1 MICVQNYTENN
12 MSYPHVESGT
22 KAAATGMSLGGLTL
36 GFMLLRQ
43 VGGEQFDYI
52 MRAGLIGSLVVYIP
66 AFLYQI
72 TKSVREFRKFEKQ
85 LSKF

>member
-1 MICVQNYTENN
+1 

-22 KAAATGMSLGGLTL
+22 KAAVTGISLGGLAL

-43 VGGEQFDYI
+43 FGGEQFDYL
-52 MRAGLIGSLVVYIP
+52 MKTGLIGSLVVYIP

-72 TKSVREFRKFEKQ
+72 TKSVREFRKFNKR
-85 LSKF
+85 LNKF